1 MCASAPK
8 PAVGAP
14 KSIGSPAGAKKFTY
28 AERRT
33 AAQTLRSHARNNV
46 ATPSPEWL
54 KKVEWARTV
63 FPNYGQ
69 EKPQQEGA
77 QAKRQRS
84 IELPGPSAKR
94 SKIQPS
100 VSFAEITKDRVILG
114 LIDRGNP
121 ENRIPRNKWMAV
133 ESKLSLICLRMVRE
147 KPGSAP
153 CCMDAGWYQGS
164 VKVVACDNQRS
175 ADLYKQAVAQLGAV
189 YVGANIVALD
199 WCDVPSRPRA
209 RIWLPAAIASPE
221 NILYMLQECNPH
233 LLTKDWK
240 VVKVEEHVGDVNQAI
255 VVLNKESVALIE
267 AARETLNYGFS
278 AIHIKIYKGDS
289 NSSGSPAGNPAEQ
302 VLAEEVEAPGV
313 PEDGY
318 STDSSLSRE
327 MRAMGPAIDEVDL
340 SDSEADVIV
349 VEVAAGDVAKTP
361 ADQPTSQ

>member
-1 MCASAPK
+1 MSGDRKTVANASAMCASSPK
-8 PAVGAP
+8 PAVGAA
-14 KSIGSPAGAKKFTY
+14 KSIESAAGVKNKFTN

-33 AAQTLRSHARNNV
+33 AAQTLRSHARSNA
-46 ATPSPEWL
+46 ATPSPEWQ
-54 KKVEWARTV
+54 KKAEWARTV
-63 FPNYGQ
+63 FPNYGL

-100 VSFAEITKDRVILG
+100 VSFAEITKDRVLLG
-114 LIDRGNP
+114 LRDRGNP
-121 ENRIPRNKWMAV
+121 ENRIPRNKWKAV
-133 ESKLSLICLRMVRE
+133 ESKLSLMVRE
-147 KPGSAP
+147 KPGSSP

-189 YVGANIVALD
+189 YEGANIVALD

-209 RIWLPAAIASPE
+209 RIWVPAAIVSPE
-221 NILYMLQECNPH
+221 DILHMLQECNPH
-233 LLTKDWK
+233 LPTKDWK
-240 VVKVEEHVGDVNQAI
+240 VVKVEEH
-255 VVLNKESVALIE
+255 
-267 AARETLNYGFS
+267 AAV
-278 AIHIKIYKGDS
+278 
-289 NSSGSPAGNPAEQ
+289 Q
-302 VLAEEVEAPGV
+302 VLAEEVEAPGM

-340 SDSEADVIV
+340 SDSEADVTV
-349 VEVAAGDVAKTP
+349 VEVAAGNVAKTP